1 VPIAKTDA
9 PLNRHD
15 HFKEL
20 FPKEPAF
27 RLKQI
32 EKAYFTETMKG
43 WEDVTTLGKD
53 MREVLQKEI
62 PWMSCTAVT
71 TLSSKTGDTH
81 KVVLAGNDDQYFESV
96 LMRNNRDQ
104 WTICVSSQIGC
115 AMGCT
120 FCATGTMGL
129 KRNLSSDEIADQF
142 RFWQDFLSEKPELP
156 QRISNVVFMGM
167 GEPLVNIEN
176 VKKAIHTWL
185 DYTDIGPTR
194 ITVSTVGV
202 LPVLEGILTDKDW
215 PPVKI
220 AISLH
225 SPEEESRR
233 EIVPTT
239 APRFHERLAQWTKD
253 YEETLGNRRHH
264 VTFEYTLISGV
275 NDNEDEAKRLVKFVK
290 KTSAVKVN
298 VIPLNLVEGKE
309 FTTSSKEGIEKFK
322 KVLLNAGIDV
332 TQRKTMGSDIAAACG
347 QLALNIKS
355 DGKIVG

>member
-1 VPIAKTDA
+1 MTEA
-9 PLNRHD
+9 PSNRHD
-15 HFKEL
+15 YFLKR

-32 EKAYFTETMKG
+32 EKAYFTESMTG
-43 WEDVTTLGKD
+43 WESVTTLGKE
-53 MREVLQKEI
+53 MREILEKEI
-62 PWMSCTAVT
+62 PWMSCTPVT

-81 KVVLAGNDDQYFESV
+81 KVVLSGMDNQYFESV
-96 LMRNNRDQ
+96 LMRNKRDQ

-129 KRNLSSDEIADQF
+129 KRSLSSDEIADQY
-142 RFWQDFLSEKPELP
+142 RFWKQFLSERPELP

-167 GEPLVNIEN
+167 GEPLVNVEN

-185 DYTDIGPTR
+185 DYTDLGPTK

-202 LPVLEGILTDKDW
+202 LPVLEGILTDPDW
-215 PPVKI
+215 PPVRI

-233 EIVPTT
+233 KIVPTT
-239 APRFHERLAQWTKD
+239 APKFHERLAKWTHE
-253 YEETLGNRRHH
+253 YQLVHGNRRHH
-264 VTFEYTLISGV
+264 VTFEYTLIAGV

-290 KTSAVKVN
+290 TTSAVKVN
-298 VIPLNLVEGKE
+298 VIPLNLVAGKA
-309 FTTSSKEGIEKFK
+309 FTASPQAGIEIFK
-322 KVLLNAGIDV
+322 NVLLKAGIDV

-347 QLALNIKS
+347 QLALTIKS
-355 DGKIVG
+355 EGKIVG

>member
-1 VPIAKTDA
+1 MTNA

-15 HFKEL
+15 RFLEL
-20 FPKEPAF
+20 FPHEPAF

-32 EKAYFTETMKG
+32 EKAYFTETMSG
-43 WEDVTTLGKD
+43 WDDVTTLSKD
-53 MREVLQKEI
+53 MREILKKEI
-62 PWMSCTAVT
+62 PWMSCTAVQ
-71 TLSSKTGDTH
+71 TLSSKAGDTH
-81 KVVLAGNDDQYFESV
+81 KVVLIGNDEQPFESV
-96 LMRNNRDQ
+96 LMANKREQ

-129 KRNLSSDEIADQF
+129 KRNLSSDEIADQY
-142 RFWQDFLSEKPELP
+142 RYWKQFLSERPDLP

-167 GEPLVNIEN
+167 GEPLVNVDN

-185 DYTDIGPTR
+185 DQTDMGPTR

-202 LPVLEGILTDKDW
+202 LPVLEKILTDPEW
-215 PPVKI
+215 PAVRI

-233 EIVPTT
+233 KIVPTT
-239 APRFHERLAQWTKD
+239 APKFHDRLAKWTHD
-253 YEETLGNRRHH
+253 YQAVHGNRRHH
-264 VTFEYTLISGV
+264 VTFEYTLIAGV
-275 NDNEDEAKRLVKFVK
+275 NDNAEEAKRLVKFVK

-309 FTTSSKEGIEKFK
+309 FVASPREGIETFK
-322 KVLLNAGIDV
+322 KVLLNAKIDV
-332 TQRKTMGSDIAAACG
+332 TERKTMGHDIAAACG
-347 QLALNIKS
+347 QLALTVKVN
-355 DGKIVG
+355 GKVVG

>member
-1 VPIAKTDA
+1 MTAA

-15 HFKEL
+15 HFLKL

-27 RLKQI
+27 RLRQI
-32 EKAYFTETMKG
+32 EQAYFTESMTG
-43 WEDVTTLGKD
+43 WE
-53 MREVLQKEI
+53 
-62 PWMSCTAVT
+62 SVT
-71 TLSSKTGDTH
+71 TLSKDMRTVLTEEIPWISCTPVKTLSSNTGDTH
-81 KVVLAGNDDQYFESV
+81 KVVLKGQDGQLYESV
-96 LMRNNRDQ
+96 LMANKREQ

-129 KRNLSSDEIADQF
+129 QRNLSSDEIADQY
-142 RFWQDFLSEKPELP
+142 RFWKSFLAERQELP

-167 GEPLVNIEN
+167 GEPLVNLDN
-176 VKKAIHTWL
+176 VKAAIHTWL
-185 DYTDIGPTR
+185 EYTDLGPTR

-202 LPVLEGILTDKDW
+202 LPALEGILTDSDW
-215 PPVKI
+215 PAVRI

-239 APRFHERLAQWTKD
+239 APQFHERLAKWTHD
-253 YEETLGNRRHH
+253 YQAIHGNRRHH

-275 NDNEDEAKRLVKFVK
+275 NDNADEAKRLVKFVK

-298 VIPLNLVEGKE
+298 VIPLNPVDGKA
-309 FTTSSKEGIEKFK
+309 FTASSRQGIEEFK
-322 KVLLNAGIDV
+322 NVLLNAGINV
-332 TQRKTMGSDIAAACG
+332 TERKTMGQDIAAACG
-347 QLALNIKS
+347 QLALTIKS
-355 DGKIVG
+355 DGKVVG

>member
-1 VPIAKTDA
+1 MSTLP
-9 PLNRHD
+9 PPNRHD
-15 HFKEL
+15 RFLEL
-20 FPKEPAF
+20 FPKEPSF

-32 EKAYFTETMKG
+32 EKAYFTETMRG
-43 WEDVTTLGKD
+43 WDDVTTLSKN

-62 PWMSCTAVT
+62 PWISCTAVT
-71 TLSSKTGDTH
+71 TLSSQSGDTH
-81 KVVLAGNDDQYFESV
+81 KVVLSGFDGQLYESV
-96 LMRNNRDQ
+96 LMRNKRDQ

-129 KRNLSSDEIADQF
+129 KRSLSSDEIADQY
-142 RFWQDFLSEKPELP
+142 RFWKGFLAEKPELP

-167 GEPLVNIEN
+167 GEPLVNVEN

-185 DYTDIGPTR
+185 DHTDMGPTR

-202 LPVLEGILTDKDW
+202 LPVLEDILTDEDW
-215 PPVKI
+215 PPVRI

-233 EIVPTT
+233 KIVPTT
-239 APRFHERLAQWTKD
+239 APKFHERLAKWTHD
-253 YEETLGNRRHH
+253 YEEVHGNRRHH
-264 VTFEYTLISGV
+264 VTFEYTLIAGV
-275 NDNEDEAKRLVKFVK
+275 NDNADEAKRLVNFVK
-290 KTSAVKVN
+290 KTAAVKVN
-298 VIPLNLVEGKE
+298 VIPLNLVEGKD
-309 FTTSSKEGIEKFK
+309 FTASTHEGIEIFK

-347 QLALNIKS
+347 QLALTIKS
-355 DGKIVG
+355 DGKVVG